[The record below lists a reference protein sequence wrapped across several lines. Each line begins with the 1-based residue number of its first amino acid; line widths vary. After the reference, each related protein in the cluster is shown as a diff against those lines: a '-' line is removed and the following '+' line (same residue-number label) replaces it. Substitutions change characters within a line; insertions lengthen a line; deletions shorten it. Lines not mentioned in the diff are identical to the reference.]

1 VAAKLFHEAGAKVVA
16 VQDHRT
22 TLFNPAGL
30 DVPKLL
36 EYASHS
42 GTSTASAPRSSPTSS
57 SGKSIATS

>member
-1 VAAKLFHEAGAKVVA
+1 VVA

-30 DVPKLL
+30 DVPKLM

-42 GTSTASAPRSSPTSS
+42 GTIDGFRAEVISTSS